1 MKKSI
6 LALLAM
12 MALVSC
18 SVHRFSTAEEIQKK
32 YETNLGLAKMV
43 SISDMGKNRG
53 SAMFYWSNL
62 NSDDDDLSLNLNLPS
77 YHHSLMIF
85 AYRDKAGWYIDDGLL
100 KGSEISDG
108 QSLSM
113 TKFLKEDEM
122 DAMVSSGELSKFLK
136 SSSPA
141 LSSPMIQIIP

>member
-1 MKKSI
+1 MKKAI

-32 YETNLGLAKMV
+32 YETNLGIAKMV

-53 SAMFYWSNL
+53 SATFYWSN
-62 NSDDDDLSLNLNLPS
+62 DHLNLPS

-85 AYRDKAGWYIDDGLL
+85 AYRDKAGWYINDGLL
-100 KGSEISDG
+100 TGSEISDD
-108 QSLSM
+108 QSLST

-122 DAMVSSGELSKFLK
+122 DAMVSSGELSRFLK
-136 SSSPA
+136 K
-141 LSSPMIQIIP
+141 LE

>member
-53 SAMFYWSNL
+53 SATFYWSN
-62 NSDDDDLSLNLNLPS
+62 DDDLNYLNLPS

-100 KGSEISDG
+100 TGSEISDD
-108 QSLSM
+108 QSLST

-122 DAMVSSGELSKFLK
+122 DAMVSSGELSRFLK
-136 SSSPA
+136 KPE
-141 LSSPMIQIIP
+141 